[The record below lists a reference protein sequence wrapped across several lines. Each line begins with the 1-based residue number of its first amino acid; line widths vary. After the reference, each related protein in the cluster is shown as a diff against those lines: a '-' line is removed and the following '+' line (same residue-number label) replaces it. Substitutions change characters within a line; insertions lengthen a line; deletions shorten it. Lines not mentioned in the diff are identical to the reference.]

1 MTNGMSVV
9 NEESQSQTSFASFLT
24 EFTKK
29 IDQYETCDW
38 KTSNQ
43 LHSNLWSDISRV
55 RREIAADNTN
65 TNKNA
70 LHLQL
75 FPDWKYKNSFE
86 LTEKNHEDHQQLF
99 KDLPWEQSF
108 VLAFL
113 YFTYH

>member
-1 MTNGMSVV
+1 MTNIMSVV

-38 KTSNQ
+38 KTSNHV
-43 LHSNLWSDISRV
+43 HSHLWDDFSWL
-55 RREIAADNTN
+55 RREIAN
-65 TNKNA
+65 NKNEHES
-70 LHLQL
+70 LNLQP
-75 FPDWKYKNSFE
+75 FSDWKYKDSFE

-99 KDLPWEQSF
+99 KDLPWEESF

-113 YFTYH
+113 YFIYH

>member
-1 MTNGMSVV
+1 M
-9 NEESQSQTSFASFLT
+9 SFASFLT

-29 IDQYETCDW
+29 LDQYETCDW
-38 KTSNQ
+38 KTSAHV
-43 LHSNLWSDISRV
+43 HSNLWADVSRI
-55 RREIAADNTN
+55 RREIAVDNTN

-75 FPDWKYKNSFE
+75 FSDWKYKNSFE

-99 KDLPWEQSF
+99 TYLPWEQSF
-108 VLAFL
+108 VLGLL